1 MSFISK
7 LKEKTIKVKRSLKG
21 NDDLKKEWDKLK
33 TQSKHFF
40 KKDVAQLKKQIDQL
54 EKFLKQSQQENR
66 EALQEN
72 QEEAN
77 AELKKVEAQ
86 IDALGKS
93 LKNLFKTGTEEL
105 GAYFKKNKP
114 DWQTVRKDTQ
124 KELQYLKNALK
135 NTENTKIYREHSI
148 NLKRKLN
155 VFSRPLKPLRKQKK
169 QIAKIHLH
177 RGKIGNFCL
186 MAFK

>member
-135 NTENTKIYREHSI
+135 NTEKTISNSQQYEDLQRALNQLKEKIERF
-148 NLKRKLN
+148 
-155 VFSRPLKPLRKQKK
+155 FSPPEAPPQ
-169 QIAKIHLH
+169 AKETDSEDSSSQGED
-177 RGKIGNFCL
+177 R
-186 MAFK
+186 

>member
-77 AELKKVEAQ
+77 AELKKVEDQ

-114 DWQTVRKDTQ
+114 DWQTVRKYTQ
-124 KELQYLKNALK
+124 KVLQYIKNALK
-135 NTENTKIYREHSI
+135 NTEKTISNSQQYEDLQRALNQLKEKIERF
-148 NLKRKLN
+148 
-155 VFSRPLKPLRKQKK
+155 FSPPEAPPQ
-169 QIAKIHLH
+169 AKETDSEDSSSQGED
-177 RGKIGNFCL
+177 R
-186 MAFK
+186 